1 MPFQPVDSLLYC
13 TEMLLLY
20 SMLCFTDRRAFLGK
34 CSHLFFGRFH
44 FTGSPDNCR
53 LLLLIQTE

>member
-20 SMLCFTDRRAFLGK
+20 SMLCFTDSRAFLGK
-34 CSHLFFGRFH
+34 VQPLIFWEISFH
-44 FTGSPDNCR
+44 RKPRQLQAFNADSN
-53 LLLLIQTE
+53 